1 MKLLIFLLL
10 VSTASCAQNYPAPM
24 KGNWS
29 MSTNFVSLGTT
40 NTRGDYIAFWI
51 CDSSTRTIT
60 RSFLVDNTGLI
71 AATFVY
77 DSVSRFHMHNHPD
90 EENDKQY
97 YHIADSVTIIY
108 SPHTWSIRVKEK
120 GRNTVYNN

>member
-1 MKLLIFLLL
+1 MKLIVFLLL
-10 VSTASCAQNYPAPM
+10 ISIGATAQNYPAPM
-24 KGNWS
+24 KGSWFL
-29 MSTNFVSLGTT
+29 STSFVSLGTT
-40 NTRGDYIAFWI
+40 NTRGDYIAFWS

-60 RSFLVDNTGLI
+60 RSFPVNNTVVI
-71 AATFVY
+71 AEKYVY
-77 DSVSRFHMHNHPD
+77 DSVSRFHIHNHPD

-97 YHIADSVTIIY
+97 YHIGDSVTVIY